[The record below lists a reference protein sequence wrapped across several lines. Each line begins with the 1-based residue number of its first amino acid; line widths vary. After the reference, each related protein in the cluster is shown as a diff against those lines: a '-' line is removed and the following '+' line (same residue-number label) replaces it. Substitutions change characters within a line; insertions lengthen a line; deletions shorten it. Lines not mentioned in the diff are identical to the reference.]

1 MCNFKLVSNETLSNN
16 EVILGNAF
24 IRQYYVVLDYDNKR
38 IGLNGDIDG
47 AIPIYKDPLTFGGLP
62 LWSIILI
69 MCGCIG
75 IILAII
81 SYIFMRCKYSAL
93 QRDLETYDEIDDAE

>member
-1 MCNFKLVSNETLSNN
+1 M
-16 EVILGNAF
+16 IIGNAF
-24 IRQYYVVLDYDNKR
+24 IRQYYLVLDYDNMQ

-69 MCGCIG
+69 LCGTIG
-75 IILAII
+75 VILAII
-81 SYIFMRCKYSAL
+81 SYLFMKCKYSAL
-93 QRDLETYDEIDDAE
+93 QRDLEIYDQIDETE